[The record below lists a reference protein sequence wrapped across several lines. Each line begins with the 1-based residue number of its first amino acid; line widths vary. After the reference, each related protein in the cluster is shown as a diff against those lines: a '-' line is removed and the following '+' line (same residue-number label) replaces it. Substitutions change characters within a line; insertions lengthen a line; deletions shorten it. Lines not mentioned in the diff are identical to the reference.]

1 MNDSGI
7 KDVTFVSGI
16 SKLALV
22 YQEGGKNEEE
32 EEKEERGKLSA
43 AEDLFAARFLIQR

>member
-22 YQEGGKNEEE
+22 YQERGKTKKRKRRK
-32 EEKEERGKLSA
+32 KEES
-43 AEDLFAARFLIQR
+43 